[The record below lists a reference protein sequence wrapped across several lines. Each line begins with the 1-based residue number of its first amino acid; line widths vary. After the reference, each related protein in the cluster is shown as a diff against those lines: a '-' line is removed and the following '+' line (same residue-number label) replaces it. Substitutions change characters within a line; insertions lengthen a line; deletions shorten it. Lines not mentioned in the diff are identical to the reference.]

1 VNQHSIGILDS
12 GVGGLATLRA
22 ARRAL
27 PNESFIYIGDL
38 ARVPYGDKSS
48 AAIREYAKRMVQF
61 LLKHKVKALAVA
73 CNTISAVASSSVLGA
88 LNTPVFHV
96 LEAGASAALR
106 ISRHG
111 RIGVIATT
119 ATVREK
125 GYERSI
131 LGMQPQASVLSVDC
145 PLLVPLIEEGWQER
159 PLTLQV
165 VAEYLEPFQSNEVD
179 TLVLGCTHYSFIRP
193 AIRSVLGSHIEIAD
207 PAVALAEQL
216 ARAVKDGA
224 IEPASRRDLPAR
236 LTFCVTDH
244 IDRFQRVASR
254 LCPST
259 DAKTLQVEL

>member
-1 VNQHSIGILDS
+1 
-12 GVGGLATLRA
+12 
-22 ARRAL
+22 
-27 PNESFIYIGDL
+27 
-38 ARVPYGDKSS
+38 
-48 AAIREYAKRMVQF
+48 
-61 LLKHKVKALAVA
+61 
-73 CNTISAVASSSVLGA
+73 
-88 LNTPVFHV
+88 
-96 LEAGASAALR
+96 
-106 ISRHG
+106 
-111 RIGVIATT
+111 
-119 ATVREK
+119 
-125 GYERSI
+125 
-131 LGMQPQASVLSVDC
+131 MQPQASVLSVDC

-236 LTFCVTDH
+236 LTLCVTDH